1 MRRPAIVLLSSFAC
15 LIFLAASETKP
26 QYPVTAKH
34 PVAQNYGDRTFED
47 DYQWLEDAN
56 DPAVKAWVSEQNRL
70 TRSILD
76 AVPGRDAI
84 ARRLT
89 AIFKEKRLGYFGV
102 VTRGEK
108 LFALKT
114 APPKEQSLLV
124 VLDNPSDAKSERVL
138 FDPNVADAKGS
149 ISIDF
154 YVPSL
159 DARRVAISLSK
170 GGSEDGSVHLF
181 DVSTAKEIGDVVPRV
196 NFATAGGSVAWNA
209 DCSGFWYTRYPQGN
223 ERPKED
229 TYFYQQI
236 WFHTLGTPASDDTY
250 ALGKEFPR
258 IAETTLSTSDDGKNL
273 IAAVRNGDGGEVAHW
288 LRKADGSWTQIT
300 HFADKIPR
308 AEFGGDGAMYLL
320 SHDGAPNGR
329 LLRVPLEDP
338 KLANASVLVDTTK
351 NTPPLPPDGLKP
363 VSRAGVAA
371 QRPMSIDNFVA
382 GHKVVY
388 VAMMAGGPSE
398 LLRFDRSGKPL
409 GSVPIPPISAVS
421 ELARLGGDDLLFR
434 AGQFTAPPA
443 WFRYDAASKKVQPSA
458 LRTITPVDF
467 SDITVV
473 REFATSKDGTRIP
486 INILYRK
493 GTRLD
498 GTNPTILTGYGG
510 YSISIR
516 PGASLRNRLWF
527 DAGGVFAL
535 ANLRGGA
542 EYGEAWH
549 EAGKMLRKQNVFDD
563 LETCARHLISRKYT
577 SPAKLAIEGGSNGGL
592 LMGVELTQHPE
603 LFRAIVSHV
612 GLYDVPR
619 FLRTPNGVFNTTEF
633 GSPDNGEQL
642 RAMMAYSPYH
652 HSVDGTAY
660 PAVLLMTGDN
670 DGRVDPMNSRKFA
683 ARLQAATS
691 SPRPILLRT
700 TSSAG
705 HGIGTALSEAVAG
718 QTDVYAFLWRE
729 LEMPPPQ

>member
-1 MRRPAIVLLSSFAC
+1 MRRLASFAC
-15 LIFLAASETKP
+15 LILLAASESRLP
-26 QYPVTAKH
+26 YPATAKH
-34 PVAQNYGDRTFED
+34 PVAQNYGDRTFDD

-56 DPAVKAWVSEQNRL
+56 DPAVKAWVAEQNRL

-84 ARRLT
+84 AQRLT
-89 AIFKEKRLGYFGV
+89 ALFKEKRLSYFGV
-102 VTRGEK
+102 VTRGGK

-124 VLDNPSDAKSERVL
+124 VLENPSDAKSERIL

-159 DARRVAISLSK
+159 DAKRVAISLSK
-170 GGSEDGSVHLF
+170 GGSEDGSVHVF
-181 DVSTAKEIGDVVPRV
+181 DVATAKEVGDVVPRV

-209 DCSGFWYTRYPQGN
+209 AGSGFWYTRYPQGN

-229 TYFYQQI
+229 IDFYQQI
-236 WFHTLGTPASDDTY
+236 WFHTLGTPASEDTY

-258 IAETTLSTSDDGKNL
+258 IAETTLSTSDDGRNL
-273 IAAVRNGDGGEVAHW
+273 IATVRNGDGGEVAHW
-288 LRKADGSWTQIT
+288 LRKANGSWTQFT

-308 AEFGGDGAMYLL
+308 AEFGGDGAIYLL
-320 SHDGAPNGR
+320 SHDGAPNGK

-338 KLANASVLVDTTK
+338 QPARASVLVDTTK
-351 NTPPLPPDGLKP
+351 NTPPPPPDGLKP
-363 VSRAGVAA
+363 VSRAPAA
-371 QRPMSIDNFVA
+371 AKRPMSIDNFVA
-382 GHKVVY
+382 GRKVVY

-409 GSVPIPPISAVS
+409 GSVPIPPISAVN
-421 ELARLGGDDLLFR
+421 ELARLGDDDLLFR

-443 WFRYDAASKKVQPSA
+443 WFRYNAASKKVQPSA
-458 LRTITPVDF
+458 LRTVSPVDF
-467 SDITVV
+467 SDIVVV
-473 REFATSKDGTRIP
+473 REFATSKDGTKIP

-527 DAGGVFAL
+527 DSGGVFAS

-542 EYGEAWH
+542 EYGDAWH
-549 EAGKMLRKQNVFDD
+549 EAGKMLQKQNVFDD
-563 LETCARHLISRKYT
+563 FEACARHLIARKYT
-577 SPAKLAIEGGSNGGL
+577 SPSKLAIEGGSNGGL

-603 LFRAIVSHV
+603 LFRAVVSHV

-633 GSPDNGEQL
+633 GSPDNAEQL

-652 HSVDGTAY
+652 HVVDSTAY

-729 LEMPPPQ
+729 LEMPEPQ

>member
-1 MRRPAIVLLSSFAC
+1 MRRLASFAC
-15 LIFLAASETKP
+15 LILLAASESRLP
-26 QYPVTAKH
+26 YPATAKH
-34 PVAQNYGDRTFED
+34 PVAQNYGDRTFDD

-56 DPAVKAWVSEQNRL
+56 DPAVKAWVAEQNRL

-84 ARRLT
+84 AQRLT
-89 AIFKEKRLGYFGV
+89 ALFKEKRLSYFGV
-102 VTRGEK
+102 VTRGGK

-124 VLDNPSDAKSERVL
+124 VLENPSDAKSERIL

-159 DARRVAISLSK
+159 DAKRVAISLSK
-170 GGSEDGSVHLF
+170 GGSEDGSVHVF
-181 DVSTAKEIGDVVPRV
+181 DVATAKEVGDVVPRV

-209 DCSGFWYTRYPQGN
+209 AGSGFWYTRYPQGN

-229 TYFYQQI
+229 IDFYQQI
-236 WFHTLGTPASDDTY
+236 WFHTLGTPASEDTY

-258 IAETTLSTSDDGKNL
+258 IAETTLSTSDDGRNL
-273 IAAVRNGDGGEVAHW
+273 IATVRNGDGGEVAHW
-288 LRKADGSWTQIT
+288 LRKANGSWTQFT

-308 AEFGGDGAMYLL
+308 AEFGGDGAIYLL
-320 SHDGAPNGR
+320 SHDGAPNGK

-338 KLANASVLVDTTK
+338 QPARASVLVDTTK
-351 NTPPLPPDGLKP
+351 NTPPPPPDGLKP
-363 VSRAGVAA
+363 VSRAPAA
-371 QRPMSIDNFVA
+371 AKRPMSIDNFVA
-382 GHKVVY
+382 GRKVVY

-409 GSVPIPPISAVS
+409 GSVPIPPISAVN
-421 ELARLGGDDLLFR
+421 ELARLGDDDLLFR

-443 WFRYDAASKKVQPSA
+443 WFRYNAASKKVQPSA
-458 LRTITPVDF
+458 LRTVSPVDF
-467 SDITVV
+467 SDIVVV
-473 REFATSKDGTRIP
+473 REFATSKDGTKIP

-527 DAGGVFAL
+527 DSGGVFAS

-542 EYGEAWH
+542 EYGDAWH
-549 EAGKMLRKQNVFDD
+549 EAGKMLQKQNVFDD
-563 LETCARHLISRKYT
+563 FEACARHLIARKYT
-577 SPAKLAIEGGSNGGL
+577 SPSKLAIEGGSNGGL

-603 LFRAIVSHV
+603 LFRAVVSHV

-633 GSPDNGEQL
+633 GSPDNAEQL

-652 HSVDGTAY
+652 HVVDSTAY

-691 SPRPILLRT
+691 SARPILLRT

-729 LEMPPPQ
+729 LEMPEPQ

>member
-1 MRRPAIVLLSSFAC
+1 MRRLASFAC
-15 LIFLAASETKP
+15 LILLAASESRLP
-26 QYPVTAKH
+26 YPATAKH
-34 PVAQNYGDRTFED
+34 PVAQNYGDRTFDD

-56 DPAVKAWVSEQNRL
+56 DPAVKAWVAEQNRL

-84 ARRLT
+84 AQRLT
-89 AIFKEKRLGYFGV
+89 ALFKEKRLSYFGV
-102 VTRGEK
+102 VTRGGK

-124 VLDNPSDAKSERVL
+124 VLENPSDAKSERIL

-159 DARRVAISLSK
+159 DAKRVAISLSK
-170 GGSEDGSVHLF
+170 GGSEDGSVHVF
-181 DVSTAKEIGDVVPRV
+181 DVATAKEVGDVVPRV

-209 DCSGFWYTRYPQGN
+209 AGSGFWYTRYPQGN

-229 TYFYQQI
+229 IDFYQQI
-236 WFHTLGTPASDDTY
+236 WFHTLGTPASEDTY

-258 IAETTLSTSDDGKNL
+258 IAETTLSTSDDGRNL
-273 IAAVRNGDGGEVAHW
+273 IATVRNGDGGEVAHW
-288 LRKADGSWTQIT
+288 LRKANGSWTQFT

-308 AEFGGDGAMYLL
+308 AEFGGDGAIYLL
-320 SHDGAPNGR
+320 SHDGAPNGK

-338 KLANASVLVDTTK
+338 QPARASVLVDTTK
-351 NTPPLPPDGLKP
+351 NTPPPPPDGLKP
-363 VSRAGVAA
+363 VSRAPAA
-371 QRPMSIDNFVA
+371 ANRPMSIDNFVA
-382 GHKVVY
+382 GRKVVY

-409 GSVPIPPISAVS
+409 GSVPIPPISAVN
-421 ELARLGGDDLLFR
+421 ELARLGDDDLLFR

-443 WFRYDAASKKVQPSA
+443 WFRYNAASKKVQPSA
-458 LRTITPVDF
+458 LRTVSPVDF
-467 SDITVV
+467 SDIVVV
-473 REFATSKDGTRIP
+473 REFATSKDGTKIP

-527 DAGGVFAL
+527 DSGGVFAS

-542 EYGEAWH
+542 EYGDAWH
-549 EAGKMLRKQNVFDD
+549 EAGKMLQKQNVFDD
-563 LETCARHLISRKYT
+563 FEACARHLIARKYT
-577 SPAKLAIEGGSNGGL
+577 SPSKLAIEGGSNGGL

-603 LFRAIVSHV
+603 LFRAVVSHV

-633 GSPDNGEQL
+633 GSPDNAEQL

-652 HSVDGTAY
+652 HVVDSTAY

-729 LEMPPPQ
+729 LEMPEPQ

>member
-1 MRRPAIVLLSSFAC
+1 MRRLASFAC
-15 LIFLAASETKP
+15 LILLAASESRLP
-26 QYPVTAKH
+26 YPATAKH
-34 PVAQNYGDRTFED
+34 PVAQNYGDRTFDD

-56 DPAVKAWVSEQNRL
+56 DPAVKAWVAEQNRL

-84 ARRLT
+84 AQRLT
-89 AIFKEKRLGYFGV
+89 ALFKEKRLSYFGV
-102 VTRGEK
+102 VTRGGK

-124 VLDNPSDAKSERVL
+124 VLDNPSDAKSERIL

-159 DARRVAISLSK
+159 DAKRVAISLSK
-170 GGSEDGSVHLF
+170 GGSEDGSVHVF
-181 DVSTAKEIGDVVPRV
+181 DVATAKEVGDVVPRV

-209 DCSGFWYTRYPQGN
+209 AGSGFWYTRYPQGN

-229 TYFYQQI
+229 IDFYQQI
-236 WFHTLGTPASDDTY
+236 WFHTLGTPASEDTY

-258 IAETTLSTSDDGKNL
+258 IAETTLSTSDDGRNL
-273 IAAVRNGDGGEVAHW
+273 IATVRNGDGGEVAHW
-288 LRKADGSWTQIT
+288 LRKANGSWTQFT

-308 AEFGGDGAMYLL
+308 AEFGGDGAIYLL
-320 SHDGAPNGR
+320 SHDGAPNGK

-338 KLANASVLVDTTK
+338 QPARASVLVDTTK
-351 NTPPLPPDGLKP
+351 NTPPPPPDGLKP
-363 VSRAGVAA
+363 VSRAPAA
-371 QRPMSIDNFVA
+371 AKRPMSIDNFVA
-382 GHKVVY
+382 GRKVVY

-409 GSVPIPPISAVS
+409 GSVPIPPISAVN
-421 ELARLGGDDLLFR
+421 ELARLGDDDLLFR

-443 WFRYDAASKKVQPSA
+443 WFRYNAASKKVQPSA
-458 LRTITPVDF
+458 LRTVSPVDF
-467 SDITVV
+467 SDIVVV
-473 REFATSKDGTRIP
+473 REFATSKDGTKIP

-527 DAGGVFAL
+527 DSGGVFAS

-542 EYGEAWH
+542 EYGDAWH
-549 EAGKMLRKQNVFDD
+549 EAGKMLQKQNVFDD
-563 LETCARHLISRKYT
+563 FEACARHLIARKYT
-577 SPAKLAIEGGSNGGL
+577 SPSKLAIEGGSNGGL

-603 LFRAIVSHV
+603 LFRAVVSHV

-633 GSPDNGEQL
+633 GSPDNAEQL

-652 HSVDGTAY
+652 HVVDSTAY

-729 LEMPPPQ
+729 LEMPEPQ